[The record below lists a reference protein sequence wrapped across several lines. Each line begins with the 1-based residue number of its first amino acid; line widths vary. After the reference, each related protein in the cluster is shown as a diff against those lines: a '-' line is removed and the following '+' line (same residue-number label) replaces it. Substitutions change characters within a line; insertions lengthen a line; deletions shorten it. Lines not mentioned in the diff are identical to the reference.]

1 MVDVGDHRLH
11 LYSRGEAS
19 GGPTVVI
26 DAANGGWSLDW
37 RHVQTELSTTTRVVT
52 YDRAGYGWSERGPT
66 PRTSWRV
73 AGELRSALEVA
84 GIDGPYVL
92 VGHFFGGHMVRLLA
106 DELSEDVAGV
116 VLVDARQEDVHRR
129 LPPEATELPPLELFE
144 ATARLGIVRL
154 MIAVQGAD
162 APGLPP
168 SLNEMEPDVRE
179 TYLAIGFEPEYFRA
193 VRGEVEAIE
202 ESDEQVR
209 NAGSMGDV
217 PLTVISHDVPDVFE
231 GLDAEDANRAEDVWQ
246 EGQRALA
253 RLSTDSSRLVAE
265 GAGHNVQ
272 FDRPDLV
279 LREIEE
285 MI

>member
-1 MVDVGDHRLH
+1 MFSTTRRGFLLGVGAIAGAAGAGVGYQTVGGRLDRREHPPPGEMVDVGDHRLH

-26 DAANGGWSLDW
+26 DAASGGWSLDW
-37 RHVQTELSTTTRVVT
+37 HHVQTELSTTTRIVT

-66 PRTSWRV
+66 PRTSWQV
-73 AGELRSALEVA
+73 ADELRSALEVA

-92 VGHFFGGHMVRLLA
+92 VGHSFGGHTVRLLA

-168 SLNEMEPDVRE
+168 SLNEMEPDVRK

-193 VRGEVEAIE
+193 VRGRPRPSRRATNR
-202 ESDEQVR
+202 SATRVR
-209 NAGSMGDV
+209 WETS
-217 PLTVISHDVPDVFE
+217 L
-231 GLDAEDANRAEDVWQ
+231 
-246 EGQRALA
+246 
-253 RLSTDSSRLVAE
+253 
-265 GAGHNVQ
+265 
-272 FDRPDLV
+272 
-279 LREIEE
+279 
-285 MI
+285 